1 MQTISAKIIILLI
14 SFVFTDLFAGLVDD
28 PISVGRVSFTAARWD
43 NSFNIS
49 YSRQNIAALTGRD
62 KAVVLYLFEAC
73 FS

>member
-14 SFVFTDLFAGLVDD
+14 SFVFTGLFAGLVDD